1 MPSDYARKIKALLA
15 KAKSTTHEHERELY
29 QRRAEQLMVK
39 WGVDDAML
47 AAEEDAEIIT
57 EQFRMD
63 IEPVGGWCVLLDNM
77 AKGLG
82 TVRVLAAGE
91 LVGDFVILYLVGHRS
106 DVDRLKMFWN
116 LIHPQASEALQAYW
130 DRYIHFMP
138 PTEAIL
144 DWLAISKRSQFLAAY
159 GNAVGDRLRHEQNAA
174 STSVSGSELVLFDR
188 KRQVDDF
195 VEENIKPG
203 NTTFLYWEDLSAR
216 AAGWTGGAQATLQG
230 DDSDA

>member
-15 KAKSTTHEHERELY
+15 KAKSTTHEEERKLY
-29 QRRAEQLMVK
+29 QRRAEQLMIK

-47 AAEEDAEIIT
+47 AAEEDREIVT
-57 EQFRMD
+57 VQFTMD
-63 IEPVGGWCVLLDNM
+63 VQPVGGWCVLLDNI

-82 TVRVLAAGE
+82 TVRVLAAGD

-106 DVDRLKMFWN
+106 DVDRLKMFWD
-116 LIHPQASEALQAYW
+116 LIHPQAADALQGYW

-144 DWLAISKRSQFLAAY
+144 DWLAISKKAQFLASY
-159 GNAVGDRLRHEQNAA
+159 GSSVGARLRAEQHEA
-174 STSVSGSELVLFDR
+174 SVTTSGSDLVLFDR
-188 KRQVDDF
+188 KKKVDDF

-203 NTTFLYWEDLSAR
+203 DTTFFYWEDLSAR
-216 AAGWTGGAQATLQG
+216 AAGWTGGAQATLRG
-230 DDSDA
+230 DSDA

>member
-15 KAKSTTHEHERELY
+15 KAKSTTHEEERKLY

-47 AAEEDAEIIT
+47 AAEEDREIVT
-57 EQFRMD
+57 EQFTVSMQ
-63 IEPVGGWCVLLDNM
+63 PVGGWCVLLDNI

-82 TVRVLAAGE
+82 TVRVLASGE

-106 DVDRLKMFWN
+106 DVSRLKMFWD
-116 LIHPQASEALQAYW
+116 LIHPQAENALQTYW
-130 DRYIHFMP
+130 DRYIYFMP

-144 DWLAISKRSQFLAAY
+144 DWLAISKKAQFLASY
-159 GNAVGDRLRHEQNAA
+159 GNSVGARLREEQHQA
-174 STSVSGSELVLFDR
+174 STSLGTDLVLVDR
-188 KRQVDDF
+188 KKKVDDY

-203 NTTFLYWEDLSAR
+203 DTTYFYWEDLSAR
-216 AAGWTGGAQATLQG
+216 AAGWTGGAQASLRG
-230 DDSDA
+230 DTDG